1 MLEHLTLAERIFG
14 GIAVVLGSLGLIYG
28 YVAKIKPRVGKVI
41 DVWTALTEL
50 LFGKQAE
57 PPNPITGA
65 PAVPEV
71 LGIGPRLTA
80 QETTTA
86 LLVKNVAL
94 LTEQGARND
103 EVVRQLVDLRHELG
117 QLRAEVD
124 VLKEA
129 RAERVVAQAESA
141 AMWSA
146 VAANAQADHASEHTD
161 PPTATTPELPQEK
174 P

>member
-1 MLEHLTLAERIFG
+1 VLEHLTLAERIFG

-28 YVAKIKPRVGKVI
+28 YVAKIKPRIGKVI
-41 DVWTALTEL
+41 DVWTALVEL
-50 LFGKQAE
+50 LFGKAAE

-71 LGIGPRLTA
+71 LGMGPRLTA

-94 LTEQGARND
+94 LTEQQARND
-103 EVVRQLVDLRHELG
+103 EVVRQLVDLRHEVGLMRSR
-117 QLRAEVD
+117 LD
-124 VLKEA
+124 VLEEA

-146 VAANAQADHASEHTD
+146 VAANAQNEHGTEHHD
-161 PPTATTPELPQEK
+161 QPAPTMPEIPQEK

>member
-1 MLEHLTLAERIFG
+1 
-14 GIAVVLGSLGLIYG
+14 VLGSLGLIYG
-28 YVAKIKPRVGKVI
+28 YVAKIKPRVGKVV

-71 LGIGPRLTA
+71 LGIGPRLTV

-94 LTEQGARND
+94 LTEQQARND

-117 QLRAEVD
+117 QLRAEVE

-146 VAANAQADHASEHTD
+146 VAANAQSEHTGDHPD
-161 PPTATTPELPQEK
+161 PPSSTPSEIEE
-174 P
+174 